1 MTRSFRLDQ
10 IPGPVKSFL
19 VKAIIL
25 FVGWK
30 VVYLVFLA
38 PGRVL
43 DKPLTSAVGKGTAA
57 TLAFFYPADDYN
69 AAPGI
74 HPIVAGREGTE
85 PVMMVRSG
93 DTVLLNIA
101 DACNGKENRRSKKK
115 EKAKTKDWKRKGT
128 DK

>member
-85 PVMMVRSG
+85 PVTMVRSG
-93 DTVLLNIA
+93 DTVLINYT
-101 DACNGKENRRSKKK
+101 
-115 EKAKTKDWKRKGT
+115 KATN
-128 DK
+128 